1 MTDLNALR
9 KVANIETLEW
19 KILEQPGLP
28 NENVWW
34 YNISYN
40 EATGEGSYLYKMG
53 PGAQSNPHE
62 HEGPEEFYMLEGDL
76 IDNDGYEYKAGD
88 FVSLGGGSRHYSVS
102 PSGCVIVVTH
112 RGRVVNIE
120 KEELL

>member
-1 MTDLNALR
+1 MRELNALR
-9 KVANIETLEW
+9 KVANIETLKWE
-19 KILEQPGLP
+19 ILEQPGLP

-40 EATGEGSYLYKMG
+40 ETTGEGSYLYKMG

-76 IDNDGYEYKAGD
+76 RKDWEIISIRIID
-88 FVSLGGGSRHYSVS
+88 
-102 PSGCVIVVTH
+102 
-112 RGRVVNIE
+112 RVLFYLVEAAVWLVQSID
-120 KEELL
+120 LR